1 MNRVA
6 ALQNC
11 LAAEHAA
18 LFGYGVL
25 GGVLA
30 GVPFG
35 AADLARARSA
45 YAVHRELRDDLTV
58 LISEAEV
65 EPVAAAAV
73 YDLPLTVR
81 DRMGC
86 RQLARLL
93 EARTATVYGL
103 AIAATVD
110 EDRAFTAAALR
121 GSVLREVGWGA
132 DVVPFP
138 AIPEL

>member
-1 MNRVA
+1 MNRVD
-6 ALQNC
+6 ALQSC

-30 GVPFG
+30 GVPAG
-35 AADLARARSA
+35 EPDLERAQSS
-45 YAVHRELRDDLTV
+45 YAVHRQLRDDLTV
-58 LISEAEV
+58 LISEAEA

-73 YDLPLTVR
+73 YDLPFTVR
-81 DRMGC
+81 DRLGC
-86 RQLARLL
+86 RHLARLL
-93 EARTATVYGL
+93 EGRTATVYGL

-121 GSVLREVGWGA
+121 GSVLREVSWGA